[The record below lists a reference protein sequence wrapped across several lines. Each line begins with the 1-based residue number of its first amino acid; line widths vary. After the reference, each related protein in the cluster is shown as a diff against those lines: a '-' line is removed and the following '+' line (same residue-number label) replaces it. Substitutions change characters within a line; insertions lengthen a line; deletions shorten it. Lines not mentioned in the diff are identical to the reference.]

1 MPLAGDFITLPGAI
15 DCLRD
20 HSNVVLLTSHTIL
33 PLPSTTRCSHPA
45 HLAPYPLTPS
55 TRTQALDEFSKKGYC
70 TLLQEGDFTESSVP
84 IPLNYVGVLVG
95 PGGMCIRN
103 LQDNLNVNVVLPKS
117 DAATSGFMQ
126 QRRKTHEK
134 VLIAGPR
141 AQVALAKDAIKQLV
155 KFYHSEATHPGQVHK
170 EITDIEAHNYNL
182 IIGQRGSVIKHIQ
195 NSFKCRVYI
204 PGEQDENPNVVV
216 VGMPAN
222 VANAVKQIYKIIEKA
237 TAEWDTEAVD
247 EAAGGRT
254 MHDDD
259 YEEPGEHETWMD
271 EFMYRR

>member
-1 MPLAGDFITLPGAI
+1 MKGGRAWFLTLPLPPATTVQHHRPSRVI
-15 DCLRD
+15 LSYYRVLSIACETT
-20 HSNVVLLTSHTIL
+20 STFVLLTSHTIL
-33 PLPSTTRCSHPA
+33 SLPSTTRCSHPA
-45 HLAPYPLTPS
+45 HLTPYPLTPS

-182 IIGQRGSVIKHIQ
+182 IIGQRGSVIQ
-195 NSFKCRVYI
+195 N
-204 PGEQDENPNVVV
+204 
-216 VGMPAN
+216 
-222 VANAVKQIYKIIEKA
+222 
-237 TAEWDTEAVD
+237 
-247 EAAGGRT
+247 RT
-254 MHDDD
+254 R
-259 YEEPGEHETWMD
+259 TWSLACPPTSPTPPIRSTKSS
-271 EFMYRR
+271 RRLRSGTR